1 MSQTKYLQPKN
12 KSTLQNTFLAKPRI
26 PSQPYYFDKIGELVG
41 AQWLNM
47 MTTLGTST
55 CNLHQNELFSTTRVI
70 S

>member
-41 AQWLNM
+41 AQ
-47 MTTLGTST
+47 
-55 CNLHQNELFSTTRVI
+55 
-70 S
+70 